1 VVPQPVPGKLLVASD
16 ADKGPF
22 LFIQQPEV
30 VGQGVA
36 GVDVEGVPDLRQKVP

>member
-1 VVPQPVPGKLLVASD
+1 MKHNTDLRYDS
-16 ADKGPF
+16 
-22 LFIQQPEV
+22 IPEV